1 MTNDTELPRSRR
13 SASGRGGSRRRPAL
27 AFAVV
32 LVAVTA
38 GPAAATGVRDGSALP
53 PYTATV
59 SAVTR
64 STVPYS
70 WRPGCPV
77 APSQL
82 RLLHLRYFG
91 FDGRSH
97 VGEMIVNA
105 SVVDDVITVFGR
117 LYAARFPIRRMV
129 LVDVFHGRDPASMAD
144 DNTSGFNCRRAVAPG
159 PPQWSVH
166 AYGEAID
173 VNPVENPYI
182 DVGVVM
188 PPAGARFVD
197 RADVRPG
204 MAVAG
209 GTLVEAFAAVGW
221 YWGGH
226 WTGSPDYQHFSSTGG

>member
-1 MTNDTELPRSRR
+1 MTGLHL
-13 SASGRGGSRRRPAL
+13 RPAPRGRATTARHRGPWFLL
-27 AFAVV
+27 AMTLALIVT
-32 LVAVTA
+32 TA
-38 GPAAATGVRDGSALP
+38 GPAEASGGGGATIP

-64 STVPYS
+64 ATVPYS

-77 APSQL
+77 GPNQL
-82 RLLHLRYFG
+82 RLIRLRYYG

-97 VGEMIVNA
+97 VGRIVVNA
-105 SVVDDVITVFGR
+105 SVVDAVIAVFGR

-129 LVDVFHGRDPASMAD
+129 PVDAYHGHDPASMAA

-182 DVGVVM
+182 DAGVVM
-188 PPAGARFVD
+188 PAAGARYLD

-204 MAVAG
+204 MAVPG

-221 YWGGH
+221 YWGGR